1 MFYKVFYK
9 FIVPTLLLTLGGLAA
24 AQDLTKLLPEE
35 TFLALGMQDLTDA
48 SDKLEDFSAEFKR
61 LDVLGALT
69 ALAESSGGPSSASG
83 GTVSGGT
90 MSGGAVSGGA
100 VSGGVVAAAQNLSPD
115 ERQTLED
122 LTSLGVLG
130 QEAWIALSAS
140 PYSPLPALTLVT
152 RVTPAGAKKVQ
163 ALLDKAG
170 TQGVQTLQ
178 ESGATFYQLELK
190 GAEPLQVLAY
200 TLTDDLLALSTNPDE
215 LRGVL
220 RRYEGAD
227 EPNFETGDPYKST
240 LGTLRQGT
248 FYSFLDYAR
257 IAEVAAPYAQNFG
270 FDPLVK
276 RLSQAFATAGA
287 AGGVVTLTDGGL
299 VSEGFQATNQGGG
312 DASLYALLNADTPAA
327 TDVTV
332 PTEALSFSA
341 TAFNFS
347 GWYDYLNE
355 LARSVPE
362 LGGDLDSLV
371 LSFTG
376 LNLRES
382 VFSWAGD
389 QLVSVTT
396 GLSAPAQPGV
406 PSDNLL
412 GEKVYLIKTKNAAAA
427 ERGLGELLQSISQ
440 VTSNLSSAQ
449 GSGGQPQKSQE
460 TLSGVNVTRFDLS
473 PGATLFYT
481 VQNGYALIG
490 TSEKAMTA
498 ALSAQTGGGQTGLFK
513 GVPKGATGYAYADD
527 RATYQNLAQTLSAQ
541 IQTAAGLGGGANLNF
556 AAVEKASSVAGK
568 FLSFVATRLSDST
581 SYTER
586 TSGNIQSHAET
597 AVSWKE

>member
-1 MFYKVFYK
+1 MFYKFFYK

-35 TFLALGMQDLTDA
+35 TFLALGMQDLENA
-48 SDKLEDFSAEFKR
+48 SSKLEDFSAEFRR

-69 ALAESSGGPSSASG
+69 ALADSGSSSGASG
-83 GTVSGGT
+83 GAGSGGTMSDGT
-90 MSGGAVSGGA
+90 MSGGAM
-100 VSGGVVAAAQNLSPD
+100 AAAQNLSSD
-115 ERQTLED
+115 EKQALED
-122 LTSLGVLG
+122 LTSLDVLG

-152 RVTPAGAKKVQ
+152 RVTPAGAEKVQ

-170 TQGVQTLQ
+170 TEGVETLQ

-190 GAEPLQVLAY
+190 GVEPLQVLAY

-227 EPNFETGDPYKST
+227 EPNFETGDPYQST
-240 LGTLRQGT
+240 LSTLRKGT
-248 FYSFLDYAR
+248 FYGFLDYAR

-276 RLSQAFATAGA
+276 RLSQAFTTAGA
-287 AGGVVTLTDGGL
+287 AGGVVTLTNDGL
-299 VSEGFQATNQGGG
+299 VSEGFQAVNRGGG
-312 DASLYALLNADTPAA
+312 DASLYALLSADTPAA

-341 TAFNFS
+341 SAFNFS

-382 VFSWAGD
+382 IFSWTGN
-389 QLVSVTT
+389 QFVTVTT
-396 GLSAPAQPGV
+396 GLSAPTQPGV

-412 GEKVYLIKTKNAAAA
+412 GEGIYLIQTKNAAAA
-427 ERGLGELLQSISQ
+427 ERGLSELLQSISQ

-449 GSGGQPQKSQE
+449 GSGGQPQRSQE
-460 TLSGVNVTRFDLS
+460 TLEGANVTRFDLS

-490 TSEKAMTA
+490 TSEKAMAA
-498 ALSAQTGGGQTGLFK
+498 ALSAQTGEGQTGLFTA
-513 GVPKGATGYAYADD
+513 VPRGATSYAYTDD
-527 RATYQNLAQTLSAQ
+527 RATYQNLAQTLSSQ
-541 IQTAAGLGGGANLNF
+541 IQTAAGMGGGANLNF
-556 AAVEKASSVAGK
+556 AAVEKASNVAEE
-568 FLSFVATRLSDST
+568 FLSFVATRLSNST

-586 TSGNIQSHAET
+586 ANGGIQSHSET
-597 AVSWKE
+597 AVSWQE

>member
-1 MFYKVFYK
+1 MFYKFFYK
-9 FIVPTLLLTLGGLAA
+9 FTVPTLLLTLGGLAA

-35 TFLALGMQDLTDA
+35 TFLALGMQDLERA

-83 GTVSGGT
+83 GTVSGGA
-90 MSGGAVSGGA
+90 MSGGAMSEGA
-100 VSGGVVAAAQNLSPD
+100 MSALENLSPD
-115 ERQTLED
+115 EQQTLET
-122 LTSLGVLG
+122 LSSLGVLG

-152 RVTPAGAKKVQ
+152 RVTPAGAEKVQ

-170 TQGVQTLQ
+170 TEGVETLQ
-178 ESGATFYQLELK
+178 ESGATFYQLELQD
-190 GAEPLQVLAY
+190 AEPLQVLAY

-227 EPNFETGDPYKST
+227 EPNFAAGDPYQST
-240 LGTLRQGT
+240 LGTLRKGT
-248 FYSFLDYAR
+248 FYGFLDYAR

-270 FDPLVK
+270 FDPLVE
-276 RLSQAFATAGA
+276 RLGQAFATAGA
-287 AGGVVTLTDGGL
+287 AGGVVTLTNDGL
-299 VSEGFQATNQGGG
+299 ASEGFQAVNQSGG

-332 PTEALSFSA
+332 PAEALSFSA

-355 LARSVPE
+355 LARAVPE

-389 QLVSVTT
+389 QLVTVTT
-396 GLSAPAQPGV
+396 GLSAPVQPGV

-412 GEKVYLIKTKNAAAA
+412 GEGVYLIKTKNAAAA
-427 ERGLGELLQSISQ
+427 ERGLGELLQSVGQ

-449 GSGGQPQKSQE
+449 GSGGQPQRSQE
-460 TLSGVNVTRFDLS
+460 TLAGVNVTRFDLS

-498 ALSAQTGGGQTGLFK
+498 TLSAQAGEGQTGLFSA
-513 GVPKGATGYAYADD
+513 VPKGATGYAYTDD
-527 RATYQNLAQTLSAQ
+527 RATYQNLAQTLSSQ
-541 IQTAAGLGGGANLNF
+541 IQTAAGMSGGANLDF
-556 AAVEKASSVAGK
+556 AAVERASSVAEE
-568 FLSFVATRLSDST
+568 FLSFVAERLSNST

-586 TSGNIQSHAET
+586 ANGGIQSHSET
-597 AVSWKE
+597 AVSWQE

>member
-1 MFYKVFYK
+1 MFYKFFYK

-35 TFLALGMQDLTDA
+35 TFLALGMQDLEGA
-48 SDKLEDFSAEFKR
+48 STKLEDFSAEFKR

-69 ALAESSGGPSSASG
+69 ALAESSGPSSASG
-83 GTVSGGT
+83 GAASGGM
-90 MSGGAVSGGA
+90 MSGGAM
-100 VSGGVVAAAQNLSPD
+100 AAAQNLSSD
-115 ERQTLED
+115 EKQALED
-122 LTSLGVLG
+122 LTSLDVLG

-163 ALLDKAG
+163 ALLAKAD
-170 TQGVQTLQ
+170 TQGVQTLE

-190 GAEPLQVLAY
+190 GVEPLQVLAY

-227 EPNFETGDPYKST
+227 EPNFETGKPYQST

-276 RLSQAFATAGA
+276 RLSQALTTAGA
-287 AGGVVTLTDGGL
+287 AGGVVTLTNDGL
-299 VSEGFQATNQGGG
+299 VSEGFQATNRDGG

-355 LARSVPE
+355 LAHSVPE

-382 VFSWAGD
+382 VFSWTGD
-389 QLVSVTT
+389 QLVTATT

-412 GEKVYLIKTKNAAAA
+412 GEGVYLIKTKNAAAA

-449 GSGGQPQKSQE
+449 GSGGQPQRSQA
-460 TLSGVNVTRFDLS
+460 TLAGANVTRFDLS

-498 ALSAQTGGGQTGLFK
+498 ALGAQTGEGQTGLFSA
-513 GVPKGATGYAYADD
+513 VPKGATGYAYADD
-527 RATYQNLAQTLSAQ
+527 RATYQNLAQTLSSQ
-541 IQTAAGLGGGANLNF
+541 IQTAAGMGGGANLDF
-556 AAVEKASSVAGK
+556 AAVEKASSVAEK

-586 TSGNIQSHAET
+586 ADGGIQSHAET
-597 AVSWKE
+597 AVSWQE